1 MELETLATPT
11 RSHELSEHAWH
22 RTLSKLGIAPPQVSE
37 RIHDRKVPA
46 MIEKRKGFPKFR
58 LCDENIETLNG
69 WDGSTARFRSV
80 RVELRSRAVET
91 EYFANLEAATF
102 FF

>member
-1 MELETLATPT
+1 
-11 RSHELSEHAWH
+11 
-22 RTLSKLGIAPPQVSE
+22 
-37 RIHDRKVPA
+37 

-58 LCDENIETLNG
+58 LCYENIETLNG

-80 RVELRSRAVET
+80 RPEMRSRAVET

-102 FF
+102 FLDTVQLKSFPAEVLCKLLIGERHGPVR

>member
-1 MELETLATPT
+1 
-11 RSHELSEHAWH
+11 
-22 RTLSKLGIAPPQVSE
+22 
-37 RIHDRKVPA
+37 

-80 RVELRSRAVET
+80 RPEMRSRAVET

-102 FF
+102 FLDTVQLKSIPATAPELKNGRGARRTAP